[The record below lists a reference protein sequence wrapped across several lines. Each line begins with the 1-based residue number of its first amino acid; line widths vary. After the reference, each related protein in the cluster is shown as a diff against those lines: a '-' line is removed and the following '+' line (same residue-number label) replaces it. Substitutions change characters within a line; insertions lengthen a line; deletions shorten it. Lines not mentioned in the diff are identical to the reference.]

1 MVLIYY
7 IGVSLCNLVKVFIL
21 FRFYNYIF
29 SEKKSDKWIEYTSY
43 LIYWFCNT
51 YLYLAFNVPMVTL
64 ITNVAAFCLLTLN
77 YKGTFKQ
84 KAFSSVFFCV
94 FLILIESCVYFVAT
108 KVSFDLLS
116 ENPHTNMIGHVF
128 VAVFMYVFA
137 EILIKRK
144 NVSASVDLS
153 FKYFLALLMIPV
165 FSFGIV
171 LYMLTLNDVTAE
183 GLMICSLFSLMTNL
197 AVFYLYDK
205 IIASVLQKKEHDV
218 LVTQNRNLRF
228 MVDNMQVSVENT
240 RKLNHDLRNHAT
252 VMLALAESEKNEKL
266 VEYIENTFQIPTG
279 SFLSGGNVVVNSILN
294 FKKQECEGK
303 HIEPFFHV
311 DIPLDVDIPD
321 DVFTIVLGNLLD
333 NAIAAVEKM
342 SEDRKIYVDL
352 FQERGIVYFY
362 VGNPYCGE
370 LKMDEKQRYLTTK
383 EDTEIHGY
391 GIENVEQAV
400 ERNGGA
406 VLIEHDD
413 HRFHVIVALA
423 THHE

>member
-1 MVLIYY
+1 MTYTLFTLLCSAINTIVLCRY
-7 IGVSLCNLVKVFIL
+7 
-21 FRFYNYIF
+21 YNYIF
-29 SEKKSDKWIEYTSY
+29 NHNKKHIVLELSSY
-43 LIYWFCNT
+43 VFCWVLNNIV
-51 YLYLAFNVPMVTL
+51 YFYVNVPFIMA
-64 ITNVAAFCLLTLN
+64 IYNICAFILLTVN
-77 YKGTFKQ
+77 YYDNWKK
-84 KAFSSVFFCV
+84 KVFSAIFFYSV
-94 FLILIESCVYFVAT
+94 LALIEGSVVFVT
-108 KVSFDLLS
+108 SKVSIAF
-116 ENPHTNMIGHVF
+116 F
-128 VAVFMYVFA
+128 VPNQYNVIVGQIITSIFIFA
-137 EILIKRK
+137 FTEILLQRK
-144 NVSASVDLS
+144 NIARKVDMPNIYL
-153 FKYFLALLMIPV
+153 F
-165 FSFGIV
+165 
-171 LYMLTLNDVTAE
+171 
-183 GLMICSLFSLMTNL
+183 GLMITPVCTFVIINFLLCYNINLLSLSICAILFLVINMV
-197 AVFYLYDK
+197 VFYLYDK

-303 HIEPFFHV
+303 HIEPLFHV
-311 DIPLDVDIPD
+311 DIPSDVDIPD

-370 LKMDEKQRYLTTK
+370 LRMDEKQRYLTTK